1 MGSGE
6 TISQEQL
13 NEAVVET
20 QTELAKIGLWNEGGR
35 LLECQVIWCALP
47 QITMPKALG
56 FFIHETSLWVPS
68 FLGYAAGHMYIP
80 RWVLLSNGGT
90 YSLRDILRHEYGHAV
105 AHYYPAMIQRSKRF
119 SETFNGR
126 YFGGHTFEFD
136 ARDCVSTYAM
146 TSPMEDFAETFMLYV
161 KHKGKKPAK
170 FKSEATTRKW
180 QFVADLVAR
189 IAAGSA
195 KW

>member
-1 MGSGE
+1 MRHGE

-13 NEAVVET
+13 NAAVADT
-20 QTELAKIGLWNEGGR
+20 QAELARIGLWNEGGR
-35 LLECQVIWCALP
+35 LLECQVVWCALP
-47 QITMPKALG
+47 QITMPKAMG
-56 FFIHETSLWVPS
+56 FFIHETSLWTPA

-80 RWVLLSNGGT
+80 RWVLWAYDGIF
-90 YSLRDILRHEYGHAV
+90 SLRDVIRHEYGHAV

-126 YFGGHTFEFD
+126 YFGGHTYAFD

-161 KHKGKKPAK
+161 KHKGRMPAK
-170 FKSEATTRKW
+170 FKSEAIARKW
-180 QFVADLVAR
+180 QFVADLTER

>member
-90 YSLRDILRHEYGHAV
+90 CSLRDILRHEYGHAV

-119 SETFNGR
+119 SETF
-126 YFGGHTFEFD
+126 
-136 ARDCVSTYAM
+136 
-146 TSPMEDFAETFMLYV
+146 MLYV

-170 FKSEATTRKW
+170 FKSEAITRKW

-189 IAAGSA
+189 IAAGAA